1 MHLKV
6 SQILPQT
13 GMQQLSKKDP
23 AGWDNHHAIEFLEE
37 EVCAGLI
44 PEIDGDNSWPLQSLR
59 RQLGAKRAR
68 SRSQN
73 NNRKS
78 NSEMEEHVN
87 Y

>member
-13 GMQQLSKKDP
+13 GMHQPSKKDP

-44 PEIDGDNSWPLQSLR
+44 PEIDGDNSWPLHSLR
-59 RQLGAKRAR
+59 RQLGAKERGHGLKTTTENQTQRWR
-68 SRSQN
+68 S
-73 NNRKS
+73 
-78 NSEMEEHVN
+78 M
-87 Y
+87 

>member
-37 EVCAGLI
+37 
-44 PEIDGDNSWPLQSLR
+44 
-59 RQLGAKRAR
+59 
-68 SRSQN
+68 
-73 NNRKS
+73 
-78 NSEMEEHVN
+78 
-87 Y
+87 